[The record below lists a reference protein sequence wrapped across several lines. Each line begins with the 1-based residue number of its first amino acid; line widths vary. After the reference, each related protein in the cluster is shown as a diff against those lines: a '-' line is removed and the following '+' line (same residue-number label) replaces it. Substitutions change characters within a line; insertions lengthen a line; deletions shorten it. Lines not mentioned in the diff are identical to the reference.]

1 MVENRRATEPLAT
14 TAAVFSGL
22 LIGLIAVVTVASI
35 WGSGSFGGF
44 GDAQV
49 CATGRQTV
57 MSEPS
62 PSFLAH
68 SVRPGAYLNLNS
80 AVQACAA
87 HPGLWQRILYT
98 LTSLPSALLW
108 VGGLLLLWRL
118 IRIAARRGPLAL
130 EVAGSMRLLGWFVLA
145 GSLVAIVGQA
155 VANQLLL
162 NTMLAVGSDLGG
174 IVNSLIAGWPVPL
187 LVGAGLLTF
196 ARITRLGAALDEEI
210 KGTI

>member
-22 LIGLIAVVTVASI
+22 LMGLIAVVTVASI

-49 CATGRQTV
+49 CATSRQTV
-57 MSEPS
+57 TSEPS
-62 PSFLAH
+62 PAFLAH
-68 SVRPGAYLNLNS
+68 SVRPGAYLSLNS

-108 VGGLLLLWRL
+108 VGVLLLLWRL

-145 GSLVAIVGQA
+145 GSLIVIVGQG

-162 NTMLAVGSDLGG
+162 NTMLAAGSDLGA